1 MPKTVIKTT
10 GVNNI
15 FFHTDKKT
23 YQIKYMKIRL
33 NVGYLFRGFRSY
45 YTLQPLVRLWLTL
58 DKDAVETE
66 LTFLLAISAGD
77 ADSTARDGSD

>member
-33 NVGYLFRGFRSY
+33 NVGYLYVGFVNIIPCSR
-45 YTLQPLVRLWLTL
+45 
-58 DKDAVETE
+58 
-66 LTFLLAISAGD
+66 
-77 ADSTARDGSD
+77 